1 MVELA
6 DIVGQGEAV
15 AILTRATEGDRRHHA
30 FLFAGPEG
38 VGRRTTA
45 TAFAKGLLCTGSP
58 TTAGASLFGEPAPR
72 ASGACGACP
81 DCRMFDAGSH
91 PDFHMVYKELARYHD
106 DEKVRDSVMQEL
118 GIAVIRKFL
127 LSAAALKP
135 ARGKGKVFVVREADL
150 LSDEAQNAMLKT
162 LEEPPAGVTIILIC
176 RRPEE
181 LLATTRSRCS
191 LVRFAPLPREFV
203 RQKLVEAG
211 LEEVECAFWSA
222 FTDGSVGRALRMA
235 SAGLYQIK
243 RDVLTR
249 LAGNEADLGEHLT
262 KVADELSDW
271 AVGQAKELD
280 GAVLSK
286 NLALRQG
293 AGMLLELVAGGFAD
307 ALTLATGADRPLA
320 HPDQQ
325 EVAQSLARRF
335 RLEQLAEVIEGLS
348 RLEQILWRNVNAKI
362 LWDNVAI
369 SCASAAPLGL

>member
-1 MVELA
+1 MVELT
-6 DIVGQGEAV
+6 DIVGQPEAV
-15 AILTRATEGDRRHHA
+15 TILTRAMAGQRQHHA

-45 TAFAKGLLCTGSP
+45 TAFAKALLCSGAEAP
-58 TTAGASLFGEPAPR
+58 GASLFGGQEPPAP
-72 ASGACGACP
+72 GACGSCP

-127 LSAAALKP
+127 IAAASLKP
-135 ARGKGKVFVVREADL
+135 ARAKGKVFVVREADL
-150 LSDEAQNAMLKT
+150 LSDEAQNSLLKT

-176 RRPEE
+176 RRAEE
-181 LLATTRSRCS
+181 LLATTQSRCS
-191 LVRFAPLPREFV
+191 LVRFGPLPREFV
-203 RQKLVEAG
+203 RERLAQTG
-211 LEEVECAFWSA
+211 LEERECAFWSA
-222 FTDGSVGRALRMA
+222 FTAGSVGRAIRMA
-235 SAGLYQIK
+235 SAGLYEIK
-243 RDVLTR
+243 REVLSR
-249 LAGNEADLGEHLT
+249 VAGHDPELGDHLT
-262 KVADELSDW
+262 KVAEGLSEW
-271 AVGQAKELD
+271 AVARAKEED

-293 AGMLLELVAGGFAD
+293 AGMLLELVAGAFSD
-307 ALTLATGADRPLA
+307 ALTLATGADRPLV

-325 EVAQSLARRF
+325 DVAEALSRRF

-348 RLEQILWRNVNAKI
+348 QLEQVLWRNVNAKI